1 MATYKGIQG
10 YSVQKLSEDPTAAD
24 VEGQL
29 FYNSGSG
36 KFKIS
41 VAGAGAWA
49 SGTPLNTARQYLCGT
64 NLGTQTAALMTGG
77 TTTAP
82 TELWNGS
89 TWTEIL
95 DPGTPRSKAS
105 GMGITTA
112 FLLAGGDVVTGSPG
126 AINKTETWDGTSW
139 TEVNPLTDTRYN
151 MGEFGSSTSA
161 TVAGGQSP
169 GATNAA
175 ESWDGTSWAAI
186 PTLNAP
192 AFENAGAGLV
202 STAGIVFGGR
212 TNSATT
218 ESWNGSTWTEVNDL
232 NSGRQDL
239 AGSGS
244 STAALSYG
252 GYHSPTPP
260 LALTTATEKWDG
272 TSWTTVASLANGQWA
287 TEGVGAST
295 AAMLC
300 GGSAISPTTSKL
312 VEEWN
317 DPVYTIK
324 TVTVS

>member
-10 YSVQKLSEDPTAAD
+10 YSVQKLSDDPTASEA
-24 VEGQL
+24 EGQL
-29 FYNSGSG
+29 WYNSGTG

-139 TEVNPLTDTRYN
+139 SEVNPLNDTRYN

-186 PTLNAP
+186 TVLNAP
-192 AFENAGAGLV
+192 AFELAGAGLV
-202 STAGIVFGGR
+202 STAGIMFGGR
-212 TNSATT
+212 TTVANT
-218 ESWNGSTWTEVNDL
+218 EKWDGTTWTEVNNL
-232 NSGRQDL
+232 NTGRCDL

-244 STAALSYG
+244 STSALSYG
-252 GYHSPTPP
+252 GTPP
-260 LALTTATEKWDG
+260 SPAAQTTSTESWDG
-272 TSWTTVASLANGQWA
+272 TSWTAVASLANGQWA
-287 TEGVGAST
+287 SEGVGPSL

-300 GGSAISPTTSKL
+300 GGTSVPGVSAL
-312 VEEWN
+312 VEEWTVP
-317 DPVYTIK
+317 DATK
-324 TVTVS
+324 TFTAS